1 MYRLILMVFAVS
13 FLASCVQDDDF
24 ESPNTSI
31 TEPTIEG
38 NIVQISSV
46 LGKAAQQEDGELFT
60 YEETNDVVEGYV
72 ISSDE
77 GGNFFRE
84 LIIQDKP
91 ENPTAGLKVAIFVNP
106 LFTKYEV
113 GRKVFIELEGFT
125 VGTSNGVVT
134 LGIPDGDFIDEAPAQ
149 FESKITRGAEVA
161 EIVPLELSINDFSDE
176 FENLFIK
183 LNDVQFSNPNQSF
196 ASEDD
201 DEFDGERN
209 IVQVTT
215 CYDIPKAIFSTSTF
229 ADFASLTL
237 PMGNGSISG
246 VLSRNFEDSKYV
258 ISVNTLE
265 TLDMENPREDIL
277 NEEGMTE
284 ILFEDWESGSLST
297 NGWVNFKEEGTRNW
311 QIFTDNE
318 NEPSMGKG
326 VKIGAFG
333 SNDDTVITWLV
344 SQAIDFDVNAME
356 TLTFKTSNSFSDKSE
371 LKVLISTDWD
381 GDPNTIPQATWN
393 LITSGEIVDDEE
405 NFRNVVPSGVVDL
418 SCVSGTGHIAFKYI
432 GSGDEDFT
440 GTYELD
446 DIRVAY

>member
-277 NEEGMTE
+277 DEEGMTA

-333 SNDDTVITWLV
+333 SNDDVVITWLV

-393 LITSGEIVDDEE
+393 LITSGEIVDDAE